1 MIEQMEEFY
10 CERMTHLIDE
20 EQYDDAHAI
29 YEEFVVNDEEPE
41 EFLYIGV
48 GDV

>member
-1 MIEQMEEFY
+1 MIEQLEEFY
-10 CERMTHLIDE
+10 CDRLMHLVSVER
-20 EQYDDAHAI
+20 YDDAHAI

-48 GDV
+48 GDL

>member
-20 EQYDDAHAI
+20 ERYDDAHAI

-41 EFLYIGV
+41 DFLYIGIGV
-48 GDV
+48 L

>member
-1 MIEQMEEFY
+1 VIEQMEEFY
-10 CERMTHLIDE
+10 CERMTRLIDDE
-20 EQYDDAHAI
+20 RYDDAHAI